1 MECEESE
8 QLKEIS
14 RFHLETPSHAL
25 RSLRK
30 DGDYGEKTTSFPRTE
45 VLESPRTEA
54 QNLRGR
60 RFRISEDGSLEP
72 PRTEVQNLRGR
83 RFRTSE
89 DGGLESPRTE
99 VQGHGV
105 PEPQRFEDVEPEVP
119 ASKIGGLDFIEYEL
133 GTFNIPRII

>member
-14 RFHLETPSHAL
+14 RLHLETPSHAL

-30 DGDYGEKTTSFPRTE
+30 DGDYGEKTTSF
-45 VLESPRTEA
+45 PRTEA

-83 RFRTSE
+83 RFRISE
-89 DGGLESPRTE
+89 DGDLEPPRTE
-99 VQGHGV
+99 ALNLRGPRFRGMESQNLRGSMMWN
-105 PEPQRFEDVEPEVP
+105 QRFQPPRLEVQTSQSMSWEPSISH
-119 ASKIGGLDFIEYEL
+119 A
-133 GTFNIPRII
+133 